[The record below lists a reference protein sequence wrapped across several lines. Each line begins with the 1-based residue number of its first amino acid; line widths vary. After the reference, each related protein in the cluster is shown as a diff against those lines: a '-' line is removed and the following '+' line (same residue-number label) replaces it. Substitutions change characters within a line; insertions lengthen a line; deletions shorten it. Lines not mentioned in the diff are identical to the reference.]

1 MKKKLIIATII
12 TLASSF
18 SLVGCGDKNPA
29 EVEPTETE
37 TVEVTETESSESES
51 TELTESIDE
60 SNSTEESS
68 ETTNTSEIDN
78 KYEGVF
84 YIKSIENNGIF
95 LVPYD
100 DKDSIL
106 DYGDNFFVSK
116 ENLSILKNGKTSL
129 YDSLYFYD
137 GCVLSFEGSINEKYS
152 YSEIIPNEGKKI
164 IVDLVSEYKEIKES
178 NNNENRDE
186 SSIDIIQNDKFKADV
201 LFNGMWC
208 KFYYS
213 PEFSRIYTMQEEEGD
228 DDVTIVARKG
238 NIKIFQIVR
247 EPVEENGDVSLGYI
261 DTNKKCIYKTDK
273 YYYFIKTSDEDKSN
287 KELIDSTLEQ
297 IEKTIIIIE

>member
-18 SLVGCGDKNPA
+18 SLVGCGDKKPT
-29 EVEPTETE
+29 EVETTETE
-37 TVEVTETESSESES
+37 TVEVAETESSESKS

-60 SNSTEESS
+60 SNLTEESS
-68 ETTNTSEIDN
+68 EITNTSEIDN

-100 DKDSIL
+100 DEDSIL

-137 GCVLSFEGSINEKYS
+137 GCVVSFEGIINEKYS

-164 IVDLVSEYKEIKES
+164 IVDLVSEYKEIKEP

-213 PEFSRIYTMQEEEGD
+213 PEFSKIYTIQEEEAD
-228 DDVTIVARKG
+228 DDFAIVARKG

-247 EPVEENGDVSLGYI
+247 EPVEEDGDVSLGYI

-273 YYYFIKTSDEDKSN
+273 YYYFIKTSGEDKSN